1 MYVFVKKAFVFKEC
15 AVERYGVECKG
26 ICSGHCASSTSCN
39 HVTGLCDRGCA
50 VGWEGSLCDKGII
63 NRNGSFLLY
72 KHVYN

>member
-1 MYVFVKKAFVFKEC
+1 MYICKIAFVFKEC

-50 VGWEGSLCDKGII
+50 VGWEGSLCDKG
-63 NRNGSFLLY
+63 NGSFLQY